1 MDIELFKRWCL
12 ELPEVERTC
21 SAQNETFKIRSKIFA
36 IVGQDYITV
45 KCLDSHNF
53 QTAIQNPDIVPAKS
67 MHGRNWITI
76 TNFHNFLIED
86 LADFIVYS
94 YETVVRTFA
103 KAVREKLLKNIKHDI
118 DSPWKDILS
127 LFFREFIEFFDP
139 GIANE
144 IDWTKTP
151 VFLDKELSKI
161 IKKSETGKRYVD
173 KLVKLWRING
183 QETWVLL
190 HIEVQS
196 QVQQDF
202 PERMFIYSNRLKDIY
217 RKPIASIAILT
228 DDDPK
233 WRPFEYN
240 EELWKSK
247 KKFEFPVIK
256 LLDYQ
261 RKWKQLEKSD
271 NPFAF
276 VVMAHLKMLETKNDD
291 LNRLHWKVTLTKML
305 HEKGFTDDRIEALF
319 KFIDWLLTLPVAMTM
334 TFEETISKFNEEGKM
349 RYITSMEL
357 YERRKFLNE
366 GRNEI
371 LNKLKNVMPKDQ
383 YDKWVQPLQTELQA
397 LTLKPA
403 FVHQ

>member
-1 MDIELFKRWCL
+1 MDIGLFKTWCL

-53 QTAIQNPDIVPAKS
+53 QNAIQNPDIVPAKS
-67 MHGRNWITI
+67 MPGRNWITI

-86 LADFIVYS
+86 MADFIVYS

-151 VFLDKELSKI
+151 IFLDKELSKI
-161 IKKSETGKRYVD
+161 IKKSQTGKRYVD

-196 QVQQDF
+196 QVQDDF
-202 PERMFIYSNRLKDIY
+202 SERMLIYYNRLKDVY
-217 RKPIASIAILT
+217 RRPVASIAVLS
-228 DDDPK
+228 DDDPN
-233 WRPFEYN
+233 WRPSVYQD
-240 EELWKSK
+240 ELWGSK
-247 KKFEFPVIK
+247 IKFEFPHNQI
-256 LLDYQ
+256 
-261 RKWKQLEKSD
+261 
-271 NPFAF
+271 A
-276 VVMAHLKMLETKNDD
+276 
-291 LNRLHWKVTLTKML
+291 
-305 HEKGFTDDRIEALF
+305 
-319 KFIDWLLTLPVAMTM
+319 
-334 TFEETISKFNEEGKM
+334 
-349 RYITSMEL
+349 
-357 YERRKFLNE
+357 
-366 GRNEI
+366 
-371 LNKLKNVMPKDQ
+371 
-383 YDKWVQPLQTELQA
+383 
-397 LTLKPA
+397 
-403 FVHQ
+403 